1 MPILRKHNFGTES
14 AWARPFVRLGG
25 QLVWTTVLATQL
37 LLSGCQSIPTK
48 QPLSDASVAIVS
60 SNKTRIFKEVAIGLK
75 SKLGERTQIYYLTG
89 NVKKDQRT
97 IQRLKTSDRKQ
108 VVTIGLRASR
118 LGKQLT
124 DKQIVFCQV
133 FNYRQYRLVTPSS
146 KGVNAVPPPGQVFRK
161 WKRLAPNLKTV
172 LSITGPLH
180 SQMLKEARLDARR
193 YGIRLKHLVVRSDKE
208 FAYTYKQN
216 VGKYQGLW
224 LLPDNRVLSRKA
236 IHDVMSFSI
245 KNGIQVMVF
254 NPQLLQIGGLASATA
269 ISDDVVEQVYRRLQD
284 GSGQLE
290 LPGPAVTHLTRAD
303 FRVNDVVARQFGLVR
318 KYNGNKQKSDGAG

>member
-1 MPILRKHNFGTES
+1 MPLLRKHHFGAGS
-14 AWARPFVRLGG
+14 AWNRLGSR
-25 QLVWTTVLATQL
+25 LVWVTVLATQL

-48 QPLSDASVAIVS
+48 QPLSDASVAIIS
-60 SNKTRIFKEVAIGLK
+60 SNKTSIFTDVAVGLK
-75 SKLGERTQIYYLTG
+75 NKLGERTQIYYLTG
-89 NVKKDQRT
+89 NTKRDQRA
-97 IQRLKTSDRKQ
+97 IEQLQTSDRKQ

-133 FNYRQYRLVTPSS
+133 FNYRQYGLATPSS
-146 KGVNAVPPPGQVFRK
+146 KGVNAVPPSDQIFRK
-161 WKRLAPNLKTV
+161 WKQLAPNLKSV

-180 SQMLKEARLDARR
+180 NQMLKEARLDARR
-193 YGIRLKHLVVRSDKE
+193 YGIRLKHIVVRSDKE
-208 FAYTYKQN
+208 FVYVYKQN

-254 NPQLLQIGGLASATA
+254 SPQLLQIGGLMSASAVSA
-269 ISDDVVEQVYRRLQD
+269 DVAQQVYRRLQD

-290 LPGPAVTHLTRAD
+290 LPGPAVTHLTKAD
-303 FRVNDVVARQFGLVR
+303 FRVNDVLARQFGLV
-318 KYNGNKQKSDGAG
+318 KKPNGNKQKSNGAG